1 MASRGPA
8 RKANRRCGTWLAW
21 GHSVIESDDPAELGE
36 LGPEQGGGP
45 PPGTPWTLV
54 VRNENWSA
62 DLEHAAPLPRVGERI
77 EYIGADG
84 ARRIFRVEEVVHT
97 LQASA
102 THRPPVR
109 DEQRGPNT
117 IVNDGPIVEPPRELR
132 AGLPRVV
139 VSGEAAPE
147 G

>member
-1 MASRGPA
+1 MDERDDEG
-8 RKANRRCGTWLAW
+8 RR
-21 GHSVIESDDPAELGE
+21 DLGDF
-36 LGPEQGGGP
+36 GPEQGGGP
-45 PPGTPWTLV
+45 PPGMPWTLCV
-54 VRNENWSA
+54 KDEDWSA

-97 LQASA
+97 LQASSS
-102 THRPPVR
+102 HRPRVR

-117 IVNDGPIVEPPRELR
+117 LVNDAEGSEVPRELR

-139 VSGEAAPE
+139 VSVES
-147 G
+147 

>member
-1 MASRGPA
+1 
-8 RKANRRCGTWLAW
+8 
-21 GHSVIESDDPAELGE
+21 
-36 LGPEQGGGP
+36 
-45 PPGTPWTLV
+45 
-54 VRNENWSA
+54 
-62 DLEHAAPLPRVGERI
+62 
-77 EYIGADG
+77 
-84 ARRIFRVEEVVHT
+84 VEEVVHT

-117 IVNDGPIVEPPRELR
+117 IVNDGPIIEPPRELR

-147 G
+147 S

>member
-1 MASRGPA
+1 MTDDA
-8 RKANRRCGTWLAW
+8 R
-21 GHSVIESDDPAELGE
+21 AELGD

-45 PPGTPWTLV
+45 PPGTPWTLH
-54 VRNENWSA
+54 VRDEGWSA
-62 DLEHAAPLPRVGERI
+62 DLEHAAPLPRTGERI

-84 ARRIFRVEEVVHT
+84 ARRLFRVEEVVHT

-109 DEQRGPNT
+109 EGQRGPNSL
-117 IVNDGPIVEPPRELR
+117 VNDGSVPNPPRELR

-139 VSGEAAPE
+139 VSADADSE